1 MATVLTNSGLTAQAS
16 TAGRDGVDFGQFG
29 APQAKRS
36 PGTKSLR
43 TLRWREPNSNL
54 HSLSYDLPRTELDR
68 VGRRTQI
75 CAATSFLAPS
85 CSSFPFSK
93 PPIPA
98 CARSETSARVLQ
110 GCGFGYAHMLG
121 TNADPNQPGRKDR
134 NCALAST
141 IRLTMPNRSKV
152 LRASRS
158 IRVTAPQYMVRA
170 SLGCTARAR
179 TALSL

>member
-1 MATVLTNSGLTAQAS
+1 MDGEIIARVERRRQWTPQEKAALLAEVEAS
-16 TAGRDGVDFGQFG
+16 
-29 APQAKRS
+29 
-36 PGTKSLR
+36 
-43 TLRWREPNSNL
+43 EPNSNH

-121 TNADPNQPGRKDR
+121 TNADPNQPGRNATQNRK
-134 NCALAST
+134 NLAE
-141 IRLTMPNRSKV
+141 LEE
-152 LRASRS
+152 
-158 IRVTAPQYMVRA
+158 
-170 SLGCTARAR
+170 
-179 TALSL
+179 